1 MYNEFNPDF
10 PMGGVSFNLPGGLAS
25 DDRARMSSNFY
36 LGKKAEDAYKARNM
50 RTRRGGAGS
59 SMGSISDIPTAF
71 SNVTNPISQNTSILD
86 EYSDGEFFLEPNI
99 EDIDGSAVEKA
110 AYQVLMAEDTDS
122 ASLASTAY
130 MMTPYGPGLSVEEL
144 IEVVTN
150 YPGIEAGFDTEMDM
164 DVIADADVIYQQEGF
179 NKLADN
185 IYDQA
190 RPKGIIDGITGVF
203 SKVGEAIGGLALDAL
218 DVSEQIMFS
227 DFNPGAGFPSLHKE
241 IIKKQQ
247 GLTEEE
253 YNKIMKESGNPA
265 LRAMYDDDY
274 SIADQY
280 REAFTSQNFWDVLGD
295 SYDAVS
301 TGWEVEP
308 MGLWDPVTNAIGN
321 ITDEVS
327 SIIEDVALESYLA
340 GQYEKAGF
348 EEATTGQISD
358 ATNQRIADLE
368 EEKKQSEL
376 NEILDGIKET
386 EGTESLARDIEEG
399 LQDGMFDEDQVN
411 SYLETADLDNE
422 TLSNLQGVANQASSN
437 MIQSQTEDLTEADPN
452 APLPGDPAFQPTNQ
466 SEWMANETI
475 KAQRMAELNTQE
487 DVDDLAAEAF
497 LQQTEPTID
506 QSFIDDGE
514 LPMDL
519 ENFEDVDGMDRLEE
533 DELIPSGL
541 GKPAYT
547 EEELKD
553 LQTPEYLQT
562 PEELPSP
569 EELQELEE
577 IRDANYIGDI
587 QRRTGMDPSEIILR
601 TRGGG
606 LAQDYSPVRDFSRF
620 AYGATAPGSELRD
633 ALFNVQEPLLQ
644 QYYLGA
650 APEQTF
656 SNFLGD
662 YTGQGL
668 DSQALRSRAQDIA
681 RIAAMPEEGEG
692 SFAAYL
698 AGSDMDMGLTPQ
710 QIARYRSLY
719 AGEDS
724 ETSKANRR
732 ALANLIAL
740 QRPGGGLY
748 GGVYGRTLGNTLRE
762 MQRAFD
768 LQDPT
773 QRDQQD
779 FLNYFLAQTGDPSTG
794 YGTLFGRG
802 VQSPE
807 QEPMDDVAEFIQQQQ
822 QPTINQ
828 PITNQQTSLPPTEQQ
843 LLESLGAG
851 QLGAGGAIRQ
861 AAQRDNL
868 LRAAGLKEPF
878 SGYGKQ
884 GVTGVDYMR
893 RTAEQEP
900 IDDVAEF
907 IQQQQTPNPI
917 LAPTQLNNLDDDEI
931 LELMGTR
938 IGAGRQANQIANLDL
953 AKAVIPYG
961 TSAKDFTQY
970 LGSNYTPNW
979 QRGAMNYPSGTQTFI
994 DRNNKEVPGISYKQ
1008 GPWGGSIEEEMKRRR
1023 KKEREEKEK
1032 KQKKQVILYE

>member
-1 MYNEFNPDF
+1 MRNRGQFQFMSGDTSSIPSAFANNWNPQQD
-10 PMGGVSFNLPGGLAS
+10 AS
-25 DDRARMSSNFY
+25 
-36 LGKKAEDAYKARNM
+36 
-50 RTRRGGAGS
+50 
-59 SMGSISDIPTAF
+59 
-71 SNVTNPISQNTSILD
+71 VLD
-86 EYSDGEFFLEPNI
+86 EYDDDIGEFLFQQNI
-99 EDIDGSAVEKA
+99 EDIDDSAVEKA

-144 IEVVTN
+144 TEVVTN

-164 DVIADADVIYQQEGF
+164 DVIEDADVIYQQEGF

-280 REAFTSQNFWDVLGD
+280 REIYTSQNFWDALGD
-295 SYDAVS
+295 SYDGLS
-301 TGWEVEP
+301 TGVEVPPEIS
-308 MGLWDPVTNAIGN
+308 GFWDPVTNAIGN

-368 EEKKQSEL
+368 LEKKQSEL

-399 LQDGMFDEDQVN
+399 LQDGMFDEDQIN
-411 SYLETADLDNE
+411 SYLKTADLDNE

-475 KAQRMAELNTQE
+475 KAKRMAELNTQE

-506 QSFIDDGE
+506 QSFIDNQQ

-519 ENFEDVDGMDRLEE
+519 EDFEDVDGIDRLEE
-533 DELIPSGL
+533 DELIPSGR
-541 GKPAYT
+541 GEPAYT

-562 PEELPSP
+562 PEELPSF
-569 EELQELEE
+569 EEEQALEE
-577 IRDANYIGDI
+577 VRDANYIADV

-656 SNFLGD
+656 SDFLED

-668 DSQALRSRAQDIA
+668 DSQALRSRAEDIA
-681 RIAAMPEEGEG
+681 RIAAMSDIGEE
-692 SFAAYL
+692 SFANYL
-698 AGSDMDMGLTPQ
+698 SGSNIDMGLTPQ

-719 AGEDS
+719 GGGEEPGQD
-724 ETSKANRR
+724 EAAKANRR

-779 FLNYFLAQTGDPSTG
+779 FLNYFLAQTSDPSTG

-802 VQSPE
+802 VRSPE

-868 LRAAGLKEPF
+868 LRRAGLKEPF

-893 RTAEQEP
+893 KTAEQEP

-907 IQQQQTPNPI
+907 IQQQQTPTPS
-917 LAPTQLNNLDDDEI
+917 LEKGDGRKWSDLDDEEI
-931 LELMGTR
+931 LESMGAR
-938 IGAGRQANQIANLDL
+938 IGAGRQANQIANLNL
-953 AKAVIPYG
+953 AKAAIPYG

-994 DRNNKEVPGISYKQ
+994 DWDNYEEVPGISYKQ

>member
-1 MYNEFNPDF
+1 
-10 PMGGVSFNLPGGLAS
+10 MGGVSFNLPGGLAS
-25 DDRARMSSNFY
+25 DDRATMSSKFY
-36 LGKKAEDAYKARNM
+36 LGKKAEDAYKARNR

-110 AYQVLMAEDTDS
+110 AYQVSMAEGTDS

-130 MMTPYGPGLSVEEL
+130 MTTPYGPGLSVEEL
-144 IEVVTN
+144 VEVVTN

-247 GLTEEE
+247 GLSEEE

-280 REAFTSQNFWDVLGD
+280 REIYTSQNFWDALGD
-295 SYDAVS
+295 SYDGLS
-301 TGWEVEP
+301 TGVEVPPEIS
-308 MGLWDPVTNAIGN
+308 GFWDPVTNAIGN

-399 LQDGMFDEDQVN
+399 LQDGMFDEDQIN

-519 ENFEDVDGMDRLEE
+519 ENFEDVNGMDRLEE
-533 DELIPSGL
+533 DELIPSGR
-541 GKPAYT
+541 GEPAYT

-562 PEELPSP
+562 PEELPS
-569 EELQELEE
+569 LEE
-577 IRDANYIGDI
+577 EQALEEVRDANYIADV

-656 SNFLGD
+656 SDFLED

-668 DSQALRSRAQDIA
+668 DSQALRSRAEDIA
-681 RIAAMPEEGEG
+681 RIAAMSDIGEE
-692 SFAAYL
+692 SFANYL
-698 AGSDMDMGLTPQ
+698 SGSNIDMGLTPQ

-719 AGEDS
+719 GGGEEPGQD
-724 ETSKANRR
+724 EAAKANRR

-779 FLNYFLAQTGDPSTG
+779 FLNYFLAQTSDPSTG

-802 VQSPE
+802 VRSSE

-851 QLGAGGAIRQ
+851 QLEAGGAIRQ

-868 LRAAGLKEPF
+868 LRRAGLKEPF

-884 GVTGVDYMR
+884 GVTGVDYMQ

-938 IGAGRQANQIANLDL
+938 IGGGRQANQIANLDL
-953 AKAVIPYG
+953 AKAAIPYG

-1023 KKEREEKEK
+1023 KKERKEKEK

>member
-1 MYNEFNPDF
+1 MSGDTSSIPSAFANNWNPQQD
-10 PMGGVSFNLPGGLAS
+10 AS
-25 DDRARMSSNFY
+25 
-36 LGKKAEDAYKARNM
+36 
-50 RTRRGGAGS
+50 
-59 SMGSISDIPTAF
+59 
-71 SNVTNPISQNTSILD
+71 VLD
-86 EYSDGEFFLEPNI
+86 EYDDDIGEFLFQQNI
-99 EDIDGSAVEKA
+99 EDIDDSAVEKA

-144 IEVVTN
+144 TEVVTN

-164 DVIADADVIYQQEGF
+164 DVIEDADVIYQQEGF

-280 REAFTSQNFWDVLGD
+280 REIYTSQNFWDALGD
-295 SYDAVS
+295 SYDGLS
-301 TGWEVEP
+301 TGVEVPPEIS
-308 MGLWDPVTNAIGN
+308 GFWDPVTNAIGN

-368 EEKKQSEL
+368 LEKKQSEL

-399 LQDGMFDEDQVN
+399 LQDGMFDEDQIN

-475 KAQRMAELNTQE
+475 KAKRMAELNTQE

-506 QSFIDDGE
+506 QSFIDNQQ

-519 ENFEDVDGMDRLEE
+519 EDFEDVDGIDRLEE
-533 DELIPSGL
+533 DELIPSGR
-541 GKPAYT
+541 GEPAYT

-562 PEELPSP
+562 PEELPSF
-569 EELQELEE
+569 EEEQALEE
-577 IRDANYIGDI
+577 VRDANYIADV

-656 SNFLGD
+656 SDFLED

-668 DSQALRSRAQDIA
+668 DSQALRSRAEDIA
-681 RIAAMPEEGEG
+681 RIAAMSDIGEE
-692 SFAAYL
+692 SFANYL
-698 AGSDMDMGLTPQ
+698 SGSNIDMGLTPQ

-719 AGEDS
+719 GGGEEPGQD
-724 ETSKANRR
+724 EAAKANRR

-779 FLNYFLAQTGDPSTG
+779 FLNYFLAQTSDPSTG

-802 VQSPE
+802 VRSSE

-868 LRAAGLKEPF
+868 LRRAGLKEPF

-893 RTAEQEP
+893 KTAEQEP

-907 IQQQQTPNPI
+907 IQQQQTPTPS
-917 LAPTQLNNLDDDEI
+917 LEKGDGRKWSDLDDEEI
-931 LELMGTR
+931 LESMGAR
-938 IGAGRQANQIANLDL
+938 IGAGRQANQIANLNL
-953 AKAVIPYG
+953 AKAAIPYG

-994 DRNNKEVPGISYKQ
+994 DWDNYEEVPGISYKQ

>member
-1 MYNEFNPDF
+1 
-10 PMGGVSFNLPGGLAS
+10 MGGVSFNLPGGLAS
-25 DDRARMSSNFY
+25 DDRATMSSKFY
-36 LGKKAEDAYKARNM
+36 LGKKAEDAYKARNR

-110 AYQVLMAEDTDS
+110 AYQVSMAEGTDS

-130 MMTPYGPGLSVEEL
+130 MTTPYGPGLSVEEL
-144 IEVVTN
+144 VEVVTN

-227 DFNPGAGFPSLHKE
+227 DFNPAIGVPALQKE
-241 IIKKQQ
+241 MIKKRE

-253 YNKIMKESGNPA
+253 FNEFVKRADNP
-265 LRAMYDDDY
+265 LTNVMFDDDY

-280 REAFTSQNFWDVLGD
+280 REIYTSQNFWDALGD
-295 SYDAVS
+295 SYDGLS
-301 TGWEVEP
+301 TGVEVPPEIS
-308 MGLWDPVTNAIGN
+308 GFWDPVTNAIGN

-399 LQDGMFDEDQVN
+399 LQDGMFDEDQIN
-411 SYLETADLDNE
+411 SYLKTADLDNE

-519 ENFEDVDGMDRLEE
+519 ENFEDVNGMDRLEE
-533 DELIPSGL
+533 DELIPSGR
-541 GKPAYT
+541 GEPAYT

-562 PEELPSP
+562 PEELPS
-569 EELQELEE
+569 LEE
-577 IRDANYIGDI
+577 EQALEEVRDANYIADV

-656 SNFLGD
+656 SDFLED

-668 DSQALRSRAQDIA
+668 DSQALRSRAEDIA
-681 RIAAMPEEGEG
+681 RIAAMSDIGEE
-692 SFAAYL
+692 SFANYL
-698 AGSDMDMGLTPQ
+698 SGSNMDMGLTPQ

-719 AGEDS
+719 GGGEEPGQD
-724 ETSKANRR
+724 EAAKANRR

-779 FLNYFLAQTGDPSTG
+779 FLNYFLAQTSDPSTG

-802 VQSPE
+802 VRSSE

-851 QLGAGGAIRQ
+851 QLEAGGAIRQ

-868 LRAAGLKEPF
+868 LRRAGLKEPF

-884 GVTGVDYMR
+884 GVTGVDYMQ

-938 IGAGRQANQIANLDL
+938 IGGGRQANQIANLDL
-953 AKAVIPYG
+953 AKAAIPYG

-1023 KKEREEKEK
+1023 KKERKEKEK

>member
-1 MYNEFNPDF
+1 
-10 PMGGVSFNLPGGLAS
+10 MGGVSFNLPGGLAS
-25 DDRARMSSNFY
+25 DDRATMSSKFY
-36 LGKKAEDAYKARNM
+36 LGKKAEDAYKARNR

-110 AYQVLMAEDTDS
+110 AYQVSMAEGTDS

-130 MMTPYGPGLSVEEL
+130 MTTPYGPGLSVEEL
-144 IEVVTN
+144 VEVVTN

-164 DVIADADVIYQQEGF
+164 DVIEDADVIYQQEGF

-227 DFNPGAGFPSLHKE
+227 DFNPAIGVPALQKE
-241 IIKKQQ
+241 MIKKRE

-253 YNKIMKESGNPA
+253 FNEFVKRADNP
-265 LRAMYDDDY
+265 LTNVMFDDDY

-280 REAFTSQNFWDVLGD
+280 REIYTSQNFWDALGD
-295 SYDAVS
+295 SYDGLS
-301 TGWEVEP
+301 TGVEVTPEIS
-308 MGLWDPVTNAIGN
+308 GFWDPVTNAIGN

-399 LQDGMFDEDQVN
+399 LQDGMFDEDQIN
-411 SYLETADLDNE
+411 SYLKTADLDNE

-519 ENFEDVDGMDRLEE
+519 ENFEDVNGMDRLEE
-533 DELIPSGL
+533 DELIPSGR
-541 GKPAYT
+541 GEPAYT

-562 PEELPSP
+562 PEELPS
-569 EELQELEE
+569 LEE
-577 IRDANYIGDI
+577 EQALEEVRDANYIADV

-656 SNFLGD
+656 SDFLED

-668 DSQALRSRAQDIA
+668 DSQALRSRAEDIA
-681 RIAAMPEEGEG
+681 RIAAMSDIGEE
-692 SFAAYL
+692 SFANYL
-698 AGSDMDMGLTPQ
+698 SGSNMDMGLTPQ

-719 AGEDS
+719 GGGEEPGQD
-724 ETSKANRR
+724 EAAKANRR

-779 FLNYFLAQTGDPSTG
+779 FLNYFLAQTSDPSTG

-802 VQSPE
+802 VRSSE

-851 QLGAGGAIRQ
+851 QLEAGGAIRQ

-868 LRAAGLKEPF
+868 LRRAGLKEPF

-884 GVTGVDYMR
+884 GVTGVDYMQ

-938 IGAGRQANQIANLDL
+938 IGGGRQANQIANLDL
-953 AKAVIPYG
+953 AKAAIPYG

-994 DRNNKEVPGISYKQ
+994 DWDNYEEVPGISYKQ

-1023 KKEREEKEK
+1023 KKERKEKEK